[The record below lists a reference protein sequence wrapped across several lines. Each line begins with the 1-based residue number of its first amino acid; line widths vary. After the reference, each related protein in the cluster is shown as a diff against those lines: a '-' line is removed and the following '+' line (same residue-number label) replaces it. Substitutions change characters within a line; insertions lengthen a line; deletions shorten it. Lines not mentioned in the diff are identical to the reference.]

1 MENLKNTNETAGG
14 NRNSEKI
21 QTPDYCPSC
30 HNSACVELIDEGD
43 EQDSDGTF
51 GNYYFRCTI
60 CGRRTD
66 SMDTPADSLESWNG
80 NDTHFMGSCAILIP
94 TANLRELCKHSQDC
108 KSMCHACEKA
118 NELRVLYP

>member
-1 MENLKNTNETAGG
+1 MNKLKETKQSA
-14 NRNSEKI
+14 EKSLNNAEVE
-21 QTPDYCPSC
+21 TPTFCPSC
-30 HNSACVELIDEGD
+30 LNSECVELIDEGD
-43 EQDSDGTF
+43 EQDSEGVF
-51 GNYYFRCTI
+51 GNYHFRCSV

-66 SMDTPADSLESWNG
+66 SMDTPADALESWNS
-80 NDTHFMGSCAILIP
+80 NDTHFMGSCTILMP

>member
-14 NRNSEKI
+14 NRNSEKN
-21 QTPDYCPSC
+21 QTPPYCPSC

-66 SMDTPADSLESWNG
+66 SMDTPADALESWQSHEVNYL
-80 NDTHFMGSCAILIP
+80 GSCAILMPIK
-94 TANLRELCKHSQDC
+94 NLRKLCKDSKDC
-108 KSMCHACEKA
+108 CRICHDCGKA
-118 NELRVLYP
+118 GELRNMY

>member
-1 MENLKNTNETAGG
+1 MENLKNTNEITGE

-21 QTPDYCPSC
+21 QTPPYCPSC

-66 SMDTPADSLESWNG
+66 SMDTPADALESWQSHEVNYI
-80 NDTHFMGSCAILIP
+80 GSCAILMPIK
-94 TANLRELCKHSQDC
+94 NLRKLCKDSKDC
-108 KSMCHACEKA
+108 CRICHDCGKA
-118 NELRVLYP
+118 NELRNMY

>member
-1 MENLKNTNETAGG
+1 MENLKNTNEITGE
-14 NRNSEKI
+14 NRHSEKI
-21 QTPDYCPSC
+21 QTPPYCPSC

-66 SMDTPADSLESWNG
+66 SMDTPADALEAWQSHEVNCI
-80 NDTHFMGSCAILIP
+80 GSCVILMPIE
-94 TANLRELCKHSQDC
+94 NLRKLCKDSKDC
-108 KSMCHACEKA
+108 CRICHDCGKA
-118 NELRVLYP
+118 NELRNMY

>member
-1 MENLKNTNETAGG
+1 MNKLKETKQ
-14 NRNSEKI
+14 STEKSLNNAEVE
-21 QTPDYCPSC
+21 TPTFCPSC
-30 HNSACVELIDEGD
+30 LNSECVELIDEGD
-43 EQDSDGTF
+43 EQDSEGVF
-51 GNYYFRCTI
+51 GNYHFRCSV

-66 SMDTPADSLESWNG
+66 SMDTPADALESWNS
-80 NDTHFMGSCAILIP
+80 NDTHFMGSCTILMP